1 MLNFRVL
8 AESSERMPAMKA
20 LVPFVLGIVAADYW
34 TLPLWFVVV
43 AAIAAGVL
51 AALFRSAWA
60 LVAMLVAVGFG
71 QAEFRRYACT
81 VPREVP
87 TEFDLRIEGI
97 PSARGRYVSVEAV
110 VAAWRDP
117 ASGEWFA
124 ADDRLML
131 YADTLVGLVHGE
143 RICCRG
149 CIRDFRGG
157 AESYR
162 RLMRRRGFVGTMW
175 VGLRDVSLRRSGDN
189 SFIFMHLFSPRHSPP
204 AASALGLSKTFHSAA
219 VERLARL
226 ELSDNA
232 AALVR
237 AMAAGDRSRIASD
250 LRVRYSRA
258 GFSHLLAV
266 SGLHTGIVFWLIY
279 LLLGWLMLLR
289 RGHLVYYVCSAAAV
303 WLFVAAA
310 GFPPSA
316 VRAAIMFTLVQGALF
331 AGRELAALNSLAIAA
346 FVMLFWQPAWLGDI
360 SFQLSFLAVGFLLAW
375 GVPLQRR
382 LRTHRRAV
390 DAVIGSWVVGLV
402 AGTATAPL
410 VAHTFGI
417 VPLAGI
423 AAGPLVVLPAAVI
436 VLCGTVWMLLPV
448 PFLAPVVGGCIE
460 IAAWALDALAR
471 VVAEM
476 PGGCVEWHPSGGLTL
491 GIYLSLLAATLFV
504 RTLEPRERKNGELR
518 R

>member
-1 MLNFRVL
+1 MLNFRAL

-20 LVPFVLGIVAADYW
+20 LVPFVLGIAAADYW

-43 AAIAAGVL
+43 AAVAAGTL

-60 LVAMLVAVGFG
+60 LVAMLAAVGFG
-71 QAEFRRYACT
+71 QAEFRRHACT

-97 PSARGRYVSVEAV
+97 PAARGRYVSVEAV

-131 YADTLVGLVHGE
+131 YADTLVGPVHGE

-149 CIRDFRGG
+149 RIRDFRGG

-175 VGLRDVSLRRSGDN
+175 VGARDVALRRSGTN
-189 SFIFMHLFSPRHSPP
+189 S
-204 AASALGLSKTFHSAA
+204 FHSAA

-237 AMAAGDRSRIASD
+237 AMAAGDRSRIAPD
-250 LRVRYSRA
+250 LRIRYSCA

-266 SGLHTGIVFWLIY
+266 SGLHTGIVFGLIY

-331 AGRELAALNSLAIAA
+331 AGRELAALNSLAVAA
-346 FVMLFWQPAWLGDI
+346 FIMLFWQPAWLGDI

-423 AAGPLVVLPAAVI
+423 AVGPLVVLPAAVI

-448 PFLAPVVGGCIE
+448 PFLAPVVGGCVE
-460 IAAWALDALAR
+460 ISAWALDALAR

-504 RTLEPRERKNGELR
+504 RTLEPRERKNGELLR
-518 R
+518 

>member
-1 MLNFRVL
+1 
-8 AESSERMPAMKA
+8 MPVMKA
-20 LVPFVLGIVAADYW
+20 LVPFVIGIAAADYW
-34 TLPLWFVVV
+34 TLPFWFVVA

-60 LVAMLVAVGFG
+60 MIVMLAAVGFG
-71 QAEFRRYACT
+71 QAEFRRHACT
-81 VPREVP
+81 VPREVK

-97 PSARGRYVSVEAV
+97 PSDRGRYFSVEAV
-110 VAAWRDP
+110 AAAWRDP

-131 YADTLVGLVHGE
+131 YADTLVGLAHGE
-143 RICCRG
+143 RIRCRG
-149 CIRDFRGG
+149 RIRDFRGG

-162 RLMRRRGFVGTMW
+162 RLMRRRGFAGTMW
-175 VGLRDVSLRRSGDN
+175 VGERNVSARRPGEN
-189 SFIFMHLFSPRHSPP
+189 SLH
-204 AASALGLSKTFHSAA
+204 AGA

-226 ELSDNA
+226 ELSENA

-237 AMAAGDRSRIASD
+237 AMAAGDRSLLASD
-250 LRVRYSRA
+250 LRTRYSRA

-266 SGLHTGIVFWLIY
+266 SGLHTGIVFGLIY
-279 LLLGWLMLLR
+279 VLLGWLLLLR
-289 RGHLVYYVCSAAAV
+289 RGHLFYYVCSAAAV

-316 VRAAIMFTLVQGALF
+316 VRAAVMFTLVQGALF
-331 AGRELAALNSLAIAA
+331 AGRELAALNSLAVAA

-382 LRTHRRAV
+382 LRTRWRPV
-390 DAVIGSWVVGLV
+390 NVLVGSWVVGLT
-402 AGTATAPL
+402 AGLATAPL

-423 AAGPLVVLPAAVI
+423 LTGPLVILPAAVI
-436 VLCGTVWMLLPV
+436 VLCGTVWMLLPL
-448 PFLAPVVGGCIE
+448 PFLAPLVGGCVE
-460 IAAWALDALAR
+460 IAAWTLDALTR
-471 VVAEM
+471 IVAGL
-476 PGGCVEWHPSGGLTL
+476 PGGYVEWRPDGWTTL
-491 GIYLSLLAATLFV
+491 GIYLSLLAATLFAWAFAQ
-504 RTLEPRERKNGELR
+504 RGAKAGCFR
-518 R
+518 

>member
-1 MLNFRVL
+1 
-8 AESSERMPAMKA
+8 MPVMKA
-20 LVPFVLGIVAADYW
+20 LVPFVLGIAAADYW
-34 TLPLWFVVV
+34 TLPLGFVV
-43 AAIAAGVL
+43 AAAVAAGAF

-60 LVAMLVAVGFG
+60 LTAMLAAVGFG
-71 QAEFRRYACT
+71 QAEFRQHACT

-97 PSARGRYVSVEAV
+97 PSDRGRYFSVEAV
-110 VAAWRDP
+110 ASAWRDP

-131 YADTLVGLVHGE
+131 YADTLVALSHGE
-143 RICCRG
+143 RIRCYGR
-149 CIRDFRGG
+149 IRDFRGG

-162 RLMRRRGFVGTMW
+162 RLMRRRGFAGTMW
-175 VGLRDVSLRRSGDN
+175 VGLRNVAARRMGEN
-189 SFIFMHLFSPRHSPP
+189 SFH
-204 AASALGLSKTFHSAA
+204 AGA

-226 ELSDNA
+226 DLSENG

-237 AMAAGDRSRIASD
+237 AMAAGDRSRLASD

-266 SGLHTGIVFWLIY
+266 SGLHTGIVFGLIY
-279 LLLGWLMLLR
+279 LLLGWLLLLR
-289 RGHLVYYVCSAAAV
+289 RGHLVYYACSAAAV

-316 VRAAIMFTLVQGALF
+316 VRAAVMFTLVQGALF
-331 AGRELAALNSLAIAA
+331 AGRELVALNSLAVAA

-382 LRTHRRAV
+382 LRTRWRVPNAL
-390 DAVIGSWVVGLV
+390 IGSWVVGLV
-402 AGTATAPL
+402 AGLATAPL

-423 AAGPLVVLPAAVI
+423 AAGPLVLLPAAVI
-436 VLCGTVWMLLPV
+436 VLCGTVWMLLPL
-448 PFLAPVVGGCIE
+448 PFLAPLV
-460 IAAWALDALAR
+460 
-471 VVAEM
+471 
-476 PGGCVEWHPSGGLTL
+476 GGCVEISARALDAVARIVAELPGGYVEWRPDSGTTL
-491 GIYLSLLAATLFV
+491 GIYLLLLAVTLFA
-504 RTLEPRERKNGELR
+504 RALEPRGRKNGGELR
-518 R
+518 